1 VERPLERIG
10 VLAERSVP
18 AYVGALASLLAGAAF
33 VPLNPRFP
41 VARIRAVLELADLD
55 ALILDGTATSQVL
68 PALIDSPACPSVVL
82 AAEADPQHLPPRSV
96 CVRSADLDRTP
107 PLAALPQVGPDD
119 DAYLMFTSGS
129 TGAPKGVPI
138 THSNITSFLASAQS
152 RYGIDPDDRLTQTF
166 DPTFDL
172 YLFDL
177 FMAWSHGASLRVLD
191 PLEAVAPAPA
201 LAAHRVTV
209 WFSVPSAGSLI
220 RRRGSLLPD
229 SLPGL
234 RLSLFC
240 GEALPGGLAR
250 AWQEAAPRSVLENL
264 YGPTELTVACTAYRW
279 DPEESPQRCVNGVV
293 PIGRAFDGLTAL
305 VVDGALRPVSPGHS
319 GELCVAGPQ
328 QFEGYWRAPEADAGR
343 FFEAEDGAGVARRFY
358 RTGDRVRELPEGD
371 LAYIGRLDQQVKV
384 LGHRVEL
391 GDVEAALRA
400 QEGVWEAVVML
411 APPGDLKVA
420 DALEAFVTGQGV
432 DGRRLRGR
440 LRERIPAHMVPR
452 SVTVVESMPLN
463 ANGKVDRRAL
473 SQLHDA
479 SAATPVGA

>member
-1 VERPLERIG
+1 
-10 VLAERSVP
+10 
-18 AYVGALASLLAGAAF
+18 
-33 VPLNPRFP
+33 
-41 VARIRAVLELADLD
+41 
-55 ALILDGTATSQVL
+55 
-68 PALIDSPACPSVVL
+68 
-82 AAEADPQHLPPRSV
+82 
-96 CVRSADLDRTP
+96 
-107 PLAALPQVGPDD
+107 
-119 DAYLMFTSGS
+119 
-129 TGAPKGVPI
+129 
-138 THSNITSFLASAQS
+138 
-152 RYGIDPDDRLTQTF
+152 
-166 DPTFDL
+166 
-172 YLFDL
+172 
-177 FMAWSHGASLRVLD
+177 
-191 PLEAVAPAPA
+191 
-201 LAAHRVTV
+201 VTV

-240 GEALPGGLAR
+240 GEALPSGLAR

-279 DPEESPQRCVNGVV
+279 DPEESPGRCVNGVV

-305 VVDGALRPVSPGHS
+305 VVDGALRPVSPGDS

-343 FFEAEDGAGVARRFY
+343 FFEAVDGAGVARRFY

-411 APPGDLKVA
+411 APPGDLGVA
-420 DALEAFVTGQGV
+420 DALEAFVTGEDV
-432 DGRRLRGR
+432 DGRRLRDR

-473 SQLHDA
+473 SQLHDG